1 MFQVGSDTQDRAR
14 GNGKRTSSASSN
26 LPGNLLGRVVEVW
39 HGHEMSWGRVIA
51 GLPPSPYPGLA
62 QGAASIALNM
72 MLRAQHSLFQI

>member
-26 LPGNLLGRVVEVW
+26 PPGNLLGRVVEVW

-51 GLPPSPYPGLA
+51 GLPPSPYPGPA
-62 QGAASIALNM
+62 QGAASTALNM